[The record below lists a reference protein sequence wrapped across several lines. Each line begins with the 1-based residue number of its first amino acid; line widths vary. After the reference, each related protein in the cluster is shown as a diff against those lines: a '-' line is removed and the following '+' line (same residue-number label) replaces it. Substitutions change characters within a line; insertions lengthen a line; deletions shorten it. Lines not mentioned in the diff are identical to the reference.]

1 MAFNFHLKNFF
12 TFNQRKPA
20 GTTNI
25 ILSEKAFQRILLRER
40 ARTDRY
46 GEMFSLLIFD
56 TGKFNGKQA
65 KEFAISDIICQR
77 VRPTDEVG
85 WFKKAR
91 LGVILPSTPYKG
103 ALKLANDICQQIRT
117 RERATAV
124 FQIFSYP
131 DDRLEKIDKNLE
143 FRFIETNECVI
154 KGFSEIQKDIGN
166 DADTFDCSRLAE
178 GSKPLFWQQ
187 MPWWKRGI
195 DIFGSLA
202 GLVLMAPLFLA
213 IAIFIKIVSPG
224 PVFFTQKRVGY
235 LGRPFTMFK
244 FRTMRV
250 NADTTLHENHVTE
263 LIQNG
268 QPLKKMDGQ
277 DPRIFPL
284 GKFLRISGIDE
295 LPQLINVLR
304 GEMSLVGPRPELPCS
319 LQYCE
324 PWHSRRFDTKP
335 GLSGLWQISGK
346 TTTTFNEMMRL
357 DISYVNKR
365 SFWLDMVIILKTF
378 PTILSEARR

>member
-1 MAFNFHLKNFF
+1 MTFNFHLKNFF
-12 TFNQRKPA
+12 SFNQRKPA
-20 GTTNI
+20 GATNS

-65 KEFAISDIICQR
+65 KEFAISNIICQR

-103 ALKLANDICQQIRT
+103 ALKLANDICQQILT

-131 DDRLEKIDKNLE
+131 ADRLDKIDKNSEL
-143 FRFIETNECVI
+143 RFMEPNECVI
-154 KGFSEIQKDIGN
+154 KGFSEIQKHNGN
-166 DADTFDCSRLAE
+166 DATIFDCNRSAE
-178 GSKPLFWQQ
+178 GSKLLFWQQ

-195 DIFGSLA
+195 DILGSLL
-202 GLVLMAPLFLA
+202 GLVLMAPLFLT

-224 PVFFTQKRVGY
+224 PVFFTQKRIGY

-250 NADTTLHENHVTE
+250 NADTALHENHVTE

-268 QPLKKMDGQ
+268 KPLEKMDDQ

-335 GLSGLWQISGK
+335 GLSGLWQVSGK
-346 TTTTFNEMMRL
+346 TSTTFNEMMRL

-365 SFWLDMVIILKTF
+365 SFWLDMVILLKTF

>member
-1 MAFNFHLKNFF
+1 MTFNFHLKNFF
-12 TFNQRKPA
+12 SFNQRKPVGA
-20 GTTNI
+20 TNS

-65 KEFAISDIICQR
+65 KEFAISNIICQR

-103 ALKLANDICQQIRT
+103 ALKLANDICQQILR

-131 DDRLEKIDKNLE
+131 ADRLDKIDKNSEL
-143 FRFIETNECVI
+143 RFMEPNECVV
-154 KGFSEIQKDIGN
+154 KGFSEIQKHNGN
-166 DADTFDCSRLAE
+166 DATIFDCNRSAE
-178 GSKPLFWQQ
+178 GSKLLFWQQ

-195 DIFGSLA
+195 DILGSLL
-202 GLVLMAPLFLA
+202 GLVLMAPLFLT

-224 PVFFTQKRVGY
+224 PVFFTQKRIGY

-250 NADTTLHENHVTE
+250 NADTALHENHVTE

-268 QPLKKMDGQ
+268 KPLEKMDDQ

-335 GLSGLWQISGK
+335 GLSGLWQVSGK
-346 TTTTFNEMMRL
+346 TSTTFNEMMRL

-365 SFWLDMVIILKTF
+365 SFWLDMVILLKTF
-378 PTILSEARR
+378 PTILYDARR

>member
-1 MAFNFHLKNFF
+1 MTFYYHLRNFISLSHLKLSR
-12 TFNQRKPA
+12 TDSR
-20 GTTNI
+20 
-25 ILSEKAFQRILLRER
+25 ILSEKTFHRILERER
-40 ARTDRY
+40 SRTDRY
-46 GEMFSLLIFD
+46 GDMFSLLIFD

-117 RERATAV
+117 KERATAV

-131 DDRLEKIDKNLE
+131 ADRLGKIDKNMEL
-143 FRFIETNECVI
+143 RFIETNECVI
-154 KGFSEIQKDIGN
+154 KGFSEVQKDIGN
-166 DADTFDCSRLAE
+166 DADIFDCNRLAE
-178 GSKPLFWQQ
+178 GSKPLFEQQ

-195 DIFGSLA
+195 DILGSLV

-224 PVFFTQKRVGY
+224 PVFFTQKRIGY

-250 NADTTLHENHVTE
+250 NADTILHENHVTE
-263 LIQNG
+263 LIQSG
-268 QPLKKMDGQ
+268 QPLKKMDDK

-365 SFWLDMVIILKTF
+365 SFWLDMLIILKTF